1 MRHAEFITKCEINFL
16 QTVSDITKFDK
27 SLLRSVTTICNKM
40 RLVLESVTILTKCDS
55 ATFLNDK
62 LLSKQNKQNIFHEGT
77 AHSVANIS

>member
-1 MRHAEFITKCEINFL
+1 
-16 QTVSDITKFDK
+16 
-27 SLLRSVTTICNKM
+27 M

-55 ATFLNDK
+55 ATFPNDK